1 MSNEVENS
9 EKPVVLFDNT
19 EDKKGTVK
27 KKTQSVRRT
36 AKKKTA
42 PKTEEAP
49 AAGENKV
56 AVRKTTSPRSKKK
69 IKDAELGKG
78 LKIIP
83 LGG

>member
-42 PKTEEAP
+42 P
-49 AAGENKV
+49 V
-56 AVRKTTSPRSKKK
+56 
-69 IKDAELGKG
+69 
-78 LKIIP
+78 
-83 LGG
+83 